1 MAAELGAYYITV
13 MPSLMGAKKQIESQ
27 LSGVDT
33 SKVGSGLGKQLSSG
47 MASGLSFDAV
57 SAKFRDLGG
66 ELESAGG
73 KLTNAITKPFL
84 IGAGVAAG
92 AATLIG
98 KSALDSYATWEQVTG
113 GVETLFK
120 GSADTVKGY
129 AAGAYKTAGVSANAY
144 MSQVTSFSASLI
156 QSLGGDTAKAAEMGN
171 LAIIDMS
178 DNANKMGSSI
188 TDIQNAYQGFAKQ
201 NYTMLDNLKLGY
213 GGTQEEMKRLIEDAN
228 KVKSANGEMA
238 DLSIESFADVVEAIH
253 TVQTE
258 MGITGTTALEA
269 AETIEGSVASMK
281 AAWTNWLTEL
291 GKDDADIPGM
301 TKALADSVVTAI
313 ENIAPRVKQIFE
325 SLVASIPEIWGALR
339 SELPPVFDP
348 LLDKVESVITW
359 FSGLEDSTKRMMAGF
374 AGAAVAAGPFLT
386 IVGKLVTGAG
396 GLVSVFG
403 SVVGWVGKLAPAFT
417 AAGGG
422 VTGLIGKFAKFAG
435 PVGIAVAAIATLW
448 TQSDGFREAITN
460 LAQQLIPVFQ
470 AVWDALVPVFQ
481 MVGEALGPIVAIVGE
496 TIGQIITL
504 ITPVIAFILAQLV
517 PVIQNLAPVFE
528 AAFAV
533 VQAVVS
539 TVMAAIQ
546 TVIAVVTAAIAGD
559 WSGAWEA
566 LKAGFAVVWEGI
578 KSIVLAAINLVK
590 TYITSVLTAIST
602 VWNNVWS
609 AIGGFVS
616 SVWAAIN
623 TVVSVAIG
631 AVQSVISSVLAS
643 ITGVWNSMWGAI
655 LNGISG
661 IWSGITSGVRSGIN
675 TMMNVVQGVKG
686 SITGFFSGA
695 GSWLVDSGKAIIQ
708 GLVDGINSMVSSV
721 TNAVGNV
728 MDAARNLLP
737 FSPAKEGPFSGR
749 GWTLYSGQ
757 SIVEALAQGVS
768 QKQSLFSSA
777 VASTMAQGQAA
788 LHDLGSVGM
797 GGLSNAV
804 PAGAGAG
811 DQDSRP
817 NIRINFYGDD
827 PMEAAQRTRRTLEH
841 YMDNELAGV
850 R

>member
-1 MAAELGAYYITV
+1 MASELGAYYIQI
-13 MPSLMGAKKQIESQ
+13 MPSLKGAKQQIESQ

-33 SKVGSGLGKQLSSG
+33 QGVGSKLGKQMTTGISK
-47 MASGLSFDAV
+47 GLSLDTVAQEF
-57 SAKFRDLGG
+57 KNLGG
-66 ELESAGG
+66 ELESVGAS
-73 KLTNAITKPFL
+73 LTNSITKPFL
-84 IGAGVAAG
+84 VGATVAAG
-92 AATLIG
+92 AAALIG
-98 KSALDSYATWEQVTG
+98 KSALDAYADWEQLTG
-113 GVETLFK
+113 GVDTLFK
-120 GSADTVKGY
+120 DASQTVQKY
-129 AAGAYKTAGVSANAY
+129 AAGAYKTAGVSANQY

-171 LAIIDMS
+171 MAIVDMA
-178 DNANKMGSSI
+178 DNANKMGSSL

-213 GGTQEEMKRLIEDAN
+213 GGTKSEMERLIADAN
-228 KVKSANGEMA
+228 RVKAANGEMA

-281 AAWTNWLTEL
+281 AAWSNWLAEL
-291 GKDDADIPGM
+291 GKDDADISGM
-301 TKALADSVVTAI
+301 TKALADSVVTSI

-396 GLVSVFG
+396 GLVSGFG
-403 SVVGWVGKLAPAFT
+403 SVVEWVGKLAPAFT
-417 AAGGG
+417 GAGGG
-422 VTGLIGKFAKFAG
+422 AGGLLRVFSKFAG

-470 AVWDALVPVFQ
+470 SVWDALVPVFQ

-539 TVMAAIQ
+539 TVMTAIQ

-655 LNGISG
+655 SNGISG
-661 IWSGITSGVRSGIN
+661 IWSGITSGVQSGIN

-686 SITGFFSGA
+686 SITGFFSDA
-695 GSWLVDSGKAIIQ
+695 GSWLVDSGRAIIQ
-708 GLVDGINSMVSSV
+708 GLVDGIKSMASSV
-721 TNAVGNV
+721 TNAVGSV
-728 MDAARNLLP
+728 MNAARNLLP

-757 SIVEALAQGVS
+757 SIVEALAQGVT
-768 QKQSLFSSA
+768 QKANLFSGAVADTMAAGQSAIGRLGSPGMSGRASLGTAYGQLATLQSLPDHLILRIGERDFKA
-777 VASTMAQGQAA
+777 FLVDETGAAGSTTSV
-788 LHDLGSVGM
+788 LG
-797 GGLSNAV
+797 A
-804 PAGAGAG
+804 
-811 DQDSRP
+811 
-817 NIRINFYGDD
+817 F
-827 PMEAAQRTRRTLEH
+827 
-841 YMDNELAGV
+841 
-850 R
+850 